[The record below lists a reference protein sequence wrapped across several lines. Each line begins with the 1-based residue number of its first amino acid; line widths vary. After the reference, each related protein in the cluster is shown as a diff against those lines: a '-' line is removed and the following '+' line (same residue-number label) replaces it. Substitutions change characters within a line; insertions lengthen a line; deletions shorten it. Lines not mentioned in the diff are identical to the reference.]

1 MKQASR
7 LVAVGSVV
15 ALCLMIAAC
24 TATGG
29 TVSTEGDNS
38 STSSSTS
45 SMMETSTT
53 RGELTPVSWRTG
65 FGCDSWDT
73 PYYVAKELGF
83 YEEAGLDVTIGCGE
97 GSNSNVQLIA
107 SKAETFGHVAS
118 SAVAAAVAEGANVR
132 MVASFLQSAGD
143 GILAKPEIETVDQM
157 AGKTYAGSSFSYVTT
172 LMPIFEQAAG
182 LEPGSI
188 NMQITSGGQM
198 QLFIAGEAD
207 MIPGQGWAEV
217 PNFTAQGIDFNFFP
231 MAEYGLDLIGPGI
244 TTNADTLAEDPE
256 MVASFV
262 AASQRGSQYT
272 YDNPEEATQIISTIL
287 PDIDPVVHR
296 AVIDSLEQHSAS
308 SSDRRQE
315 SRLAGRE

>member
-1 MKQASR
+1 M
-7 LVAVGSVV
+7 
-15 ALCLMIAAC
+15 
-24 TATGG
+24 
-29 TVSTEGDNS
+29 
-38 STSSSTS
+38 
-45 SMMETSTT
+45 
-53 RGELTPVSWRTG
+53 
-65 FGCDSWDT
+65 
-73 PYYVAKELGF
+73 
-83 YEEAGLDVTIGCGE
+83 
-97 GSNSNVQLIA
+97 
-107 SKAETFGHVAS
+107 
-118 SAVAAAVAEGANVR
+118 SAV
-132 MVASFLQSAGD
+132 VASFLQSAGD

-262 AASQRGSQYT
+262 AASPDAVGST
-272 YDNPEEATQIISTIL
+272 PMTTQKRQPKS
-287 PDIDPVVHR
+287 
-296 AVIDSLEQHSAS
+296 SLEFSPTS
-308 SSDRRQE
+308 SQSL
-315 SRLAGRE
+315 SGP